1 MKKPCVISL
10 AVWVCGSHTACNV
23 LFLFILKR
31 LVVTWH
37 AAAVC
42 YMDSQLLGFFT
53 LYHFASAT
61 KLITYMPF
69 VYTLP

>member
-1 MKKPCVISL
+1 MKGQCNATLLFAFTDLFFLVKRLKKPCVISL
-10 AVWVCGSHTACNV
+10 AVWVCGFHTDCNV

-42 YMDSQLLGFFT
+42 YMDSQ
-53 LYHFASAT
+53 S
-61 KLITYMPF
+61 
-69 VYTLP
+69 